1 MQKIDN
7 KQLLN
12 KIKTIDANICK
23 NIDSINPQNR
33 GFISQNILSQLR
45 NFCEIIMVYC
55 YAQTIHEEL
64 EFNWD
69 SINKAQDY
77 LKSIDKYHSICKF
90 HELLQITSSHYTQDE
105 ADSERLMLK
114 HIEALIK
121 IKKFLNDE
129 FHITILHNISKYPID
144 IDPKYK
150 EYYKKIYEKIKLLN
164 ILPYDDIPSYKC
176 YIQKKKTIIL
186 GENIFYEFT
195 LSPASN
201 KTSKFDRIIAFSEY
215 DIMQNYAVDLKI
227 TQDKINIIN
236 KNMPISIIAGSKCSI
251 RPCEFKN
258 LGKVF
263 GIDYNCQRKER
274 EYRSW
279 MQFIT
284 SHKLSLLDVVL
295 SSDKQFESYI
305 KEIYINV
312 KAENIK
318 NIVLKCREIIYSNQN
333 GSNILRLFLYNM
345 NNAVITDQIASNSN
359 SKLSNMYLLN
369 AAIPFDNLPF
379 TFSLKKHNFKL
390 DTLLNCIPYTKK
402 ESDFLAH
409 KLIYNAEQEHK
420 LYTNIEELNQFKNID
435 DLIESYNSK
444 LWSGHFESSSIKQ
457 YKKYLFINGY
467 ESDCRKI
474 IESLI
479 NLSQN
484 NGFTNNEAE
493 VSWWLDNE
501 NDEKID
507 DEKKITILKELF
519 LKSKIAIIYG
529 AAGTGKTTMIKYI
542 SNYYCDSDKL
552 YITNT
557 NPALDNLKNRIKY
570 TNCDFSTIAK
580 VINSKYRKTCDILFI
595 DECST
600 VSNRDMVQILER
612 IDFQMLILVGDVYQI
627 ESIYFGNWFDIAK
640 GFLPKNCIF
649 ELEDTYRTNEKNLLD
664 FWTSLRLLKDNCYD
678 KMIAYGYTSELN
690 DTIFNIT
697 DKDEI
702 ILCLS
707 YDGLYGVNN
716 VNRFLQ
722 EKNSNNEIVIGLNTY
737 KIGDPILFNDSNR
750 FYPTIHNNMKG
761 SIYQIIDNENNYL
774 FQIELAQTIK
784 ESTINYTE
792 GLSYIGLS
800 SQNHTIVQFAIDK
813 EIDSDNDE
821 EAPESII
828 PFQVSYAVS
837 IHKAQ
842 GLEYNSVKIVITND
856 VTDRFSHNIFYTA
869 VTRAKKALKIY
880 ASPESLHKI
889 FENFNHEK
897 TNDVFIFSSKFGYKY
912 KLK

>member
-12 KIKTIDANICK
+12 KIKTINANICK
-23 NIDSINPQNR
+23 NIDSINSQNR

-69 SINKAQDY
+69 SINKAEDY

-176 YIQKKKTIIL
+176 YIQNKKTIIL

-201 KTSKFDRIIAFSEY
+201 KISKFDRIIAFSEY

-236 KNMPISIIAGSKCSI
+236 KNMPISIITGSKCSI

-284 SHKLSLLDVVL
+284 FHKLSLLDVVL

-312 KAENIK
+312 KTENIK

-359 SKLSNMYLLN
+359 SKLSNMYLQN

-390 DTLLNCIPYTKK
+390 DTLLNCIPYSKK

-435 DLIESYNSK
+435 NLIENYNSK
-444 LWSGHFESSSIKQ
+444 LWSGHVESSSIKQ

-467 ESDCRKI
+467 ESDCRTI

-479 NLSQN
+479 NLSQSD
-484 NGFTNNEAE
+484 GFTNNEAE

-507 DEKKITILKELF
+507 DEKKIKILKELF

-600 VSNRDMVQILER
+600 VSNRDMVQILNR
-612 IDFQMLILVGDVYQI
+612 VDFQMLILVGDVHQI
-627 ESIYFGNWFDIAK
+627 ESISFGNWFDIAK
-640 GFLPKNCIF
+640 GFLPKNCVF
-649 ELEDTYRTNEKNLLD
+649 ELENTYRTNEKNLLD

-722 EKNSNNEIVIGLNTY
+722 EKNSNNAIVIGLNTY
-737 KIGDPILFNDSNR
+737 KVGDPILFNDSNR

-761 SIYQIIDNENNYL
+761 SIYKIIDNENNYL

-784 ESTINYTE
+784 EATINHTE

-800 SQNHTIVQFAIDK
+800 SQNHTIIQFAIDK
-813 EIDSDNDE
+813 EIDSDDDE
-821 EAPESII
+821 ESPESII

-869 VTRAKKALKIY
+869 VTRAKKELKIY
-880 ASPESLHKI
+880 ASPESLYKI
-889 FENFNHEK
+889 FKNFNHEK
-897 TNDVFIFSSKFGYKY
+897 TNDVFIFSSKFGYNY

>member
-1 MQKIDN
+1 MNEVNNI
-7 KQLLN
+7 QLLN

-23 NIDSINPQNR
+23 NIDSIDSKNR
-33 GFISQNILSQLR
+33 GFISQNILSQSR

-55 YAQTIHEEL
+55 YAQITHAEL

-69 SINKAQDY
+69 SINKAKDY
-77 LKSIDKYHSICKF
+77 LKSIDKYQSIFKF
-90 HELLQITSSHYTQDE
+90 HELLQITSSHYTQNE

-114 HIEALIK
+114 HIEFLIR
-121 IKKFLNDE
+121 IKNFLNNE
-129 FHITILHNISKYPID
+129 FQLTILHNISKYPID

-150 EYYKKIYEKIKLLN
+150 EYYEKIYEKIKLLN
-164 ILPYDDIPSYKC
+164 IMPYDDIPSYKC

-186 GENIFYEFT
+186 GENIFYELT

-215 DIMQNYAVDLKI
+215 DIMENYAVDLKI
-227 TQDKINIIN
+227 TQEKINIIN
-236 KNMPISIIAGSKCSI
+236 KNMPISIIIESKCSI

-258 LGKVF
+258 LGKIF
-263 GIDYNCQRKER
+263 GIDYNCQRKQR

-284 SHKLSLLDVVL
+284 FHKLSLLDVVL
-295 SSDKQFESYI
+295 SSEKLFESYI
-305 KEIYINV
+305 QEIYVNV
-312 KAENIK
+312 KTENIK
-318 NIVLKCREIIYSNQN
+318 NIILKCREIIHSNQN

-359 SKLSNMYLLN
+359 SKLSNMYLQN

-390 DTLLNCIPYTKK
+390 DTLLNCIPSIKR
-402 ESDFLAH
+402 ESDFLAY

-420 LYTNIEELNQFKNID
+420 LYTNFEELNQFKDINE
-435 DLIESYNSK
+435 LIEDYNSK
-444 LWSGHFESSSIKQ
+444 LWPGHYETSSIKQ
-457 YKKYLFINGY
+457 YKKYLFVNGY
-467 ESDCRKI
+467 ESDCKTI

-484 NGFTNNEAE
+484 DGFTHNEEE
-493 VSWWLDNE
+493 VTWWLENE

-507 DEKKITILKELF
+507 DEKKITILKKLF
-519 LKSKIAIIYG
+519 LTSKIAIIYG

-542 SNYYCDSDKL
+542 SNYYCDFDKL

-570 TNCDFSTIAK
+570 ANCDFSTIAK

-600 VSNRDMVQILER
+600 VSNRDMVQILKH
-612 IDFQMLILVGDVYQI
+612 IDFQMLILVGDVHQI

-640 GFLPKNCIF
+640 GFLPKTCTF
-649 ELEDTYRTNEKNLLD
+649 ELENTYRTNEKNLLD
-664 FWTSLRLLKDNCYD
+664 FWTSLRLLNENCYD

-722 EKNSNNEIVIGLNTY
+722 EKNSNKAIVIGLNTY

-761 SIYQIIDNENNYL
+761 SIYQIIDNENKYL
-774 FQIELAQTIK
+774 FQIELDQTIK
-784 ESTINYTE
+784 ESTINHTE
-792 GLSYIGLS
+792 GLTYIGLS
-800 SQNHTIVQFAIDK
+800 AQNHTIIQFTIDK

-821 EAPESII
+821 ESIESVI

-842 GLEYNSVKIVITND
+842 GLEYNSVKIIITND
-856 VTDRFSHNIFYTA
+856 VTERFSHNIFYTA
-869 VTRAKKALKIY
+869 VTRSKKLLKIY

-889 FENFNHEK
+889 FDSFRIEK

-912 KLK
+912 KIK